1 LAAGLFFFCGG
12 AAAVLFSYADGGGL
26 PLVAGAGGLLGAGR
40 ACFLRRCS
48 RMMLFPMQMGEGLP
62 LPGRALLFDVEK

>member
-1 LAAGLFFFCGG
+1 LWPGRGDCCWAQGG
-12 AAAVLFSYADGGGL
+12 IVFAAV
-26 PLVAGAGGLLGAGR
+26 R
-40 ACFLRRCS
+40 S